1 MTSFWSGWI
10 ILLTGFT
17 IAGVL
22 WLLLSNRYSSGG
34 EGQTT
39 GHVYDGIEEYDN
51 PLPAWWLWMFVLSII
66 YSVGYLLVYPGMGN
80 FAGLFGWTQ
89 ENQYE
94 AEVATA
100 DEKYGPVYDRY
111 AAMSI
116 EDVAQ
121 DKQAMRMAGR
131 LYNDNCSQCHGSD
144 AKGGRGYP
152 NLTDKDWLWG
162 GEPEQIKAT
171 LVNGR
176 QAAMPA
182 WNAIL
187 KESGV
192 NEVSEY
198 VLKLSGQ
205 EHDTGMAVAG
215 EKQYNTYC
223 LACHGP
229 EGKGNVMMGA
239 ANLTDD
245 VWLYGGTRSSIRE
258 TLNKGRNGQMPAQK
272 DTLYPEKI
280 HLLAAYVYSLSQ

>member
-1 MTSFWSGWI
+1 MSSFWSGWI
-10 ILLTGFT
+10 ILLTAFT
-17 IAGVL
+17 IAAIT
-22 WLLLSNRYSSGG
+22 WLLFSNRYSSGKEG
-34 EGQTT
+34 ETT

-51 PLPAWWLWMFVLSII
+51 PLPAWWLWMFVLSIVFGV
-66 YSVGYLLVYPGMGN
+66 SYLLLYGLGN
-80 FAGLFGWTQ
+80 FSGALGWTQ
-89 ENQYE
+89 NNQYE
-94 AEVATA
+94 AEITDA

-116 EDVAQ
+116 EELSKDP
-121 DKQAMRMAGR
+121 QAMRMAGR
-131 LYNDNCSQCHGSD
+131 LFNSDCAQCHGSD
-144 AKGGRGYP
+144 AKGGMGYP
-152 NLTDKDWLWG
+152 NLTDNDWLWG

-182 WNAIL
+182 WEAIL
-187 KESGV
+187 KEQGV

-205 EHDTGMAVAG
+205 DFDAAMATAG
-215 EKQYNTYC
+215 EKQYNIYC
-223 LACHGP
+223 VACHGA
-229 EGKGNVMMGA
+229 EGKGNTMMGA

-245 VWLYGGTRSSIRE
+245 VWLYGGTRSRIRD
-258 TLNKGRNGQMPAQK
+258 TLIKGRNGQMPAQK